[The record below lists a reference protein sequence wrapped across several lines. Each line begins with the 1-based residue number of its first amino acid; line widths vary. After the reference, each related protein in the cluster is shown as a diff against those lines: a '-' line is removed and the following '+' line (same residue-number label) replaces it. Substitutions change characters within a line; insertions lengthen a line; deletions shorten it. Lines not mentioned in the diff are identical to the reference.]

1 MTNGS
6 GVCIINKVA
15 QNAAKKI
22 RSLKIEQQREK
33 HELKFSVE
41 ISNNSL
47 EKPSK
52 KTYAKEQ
59 AIAWVEI
66 KRTLKDLNSA
76 LADLDTII

>member
-1 MTNGS
+1 MWYH
-6 GVCIINKVA
+6 NKVA
-15 QNAAKKI
+15 ARETLRRQI
-22 RSLKIEQQREK
+22 RSLKIEQQRERK
-33 HELKFSVE
+33 HELSSVE

-66 KRTLKDLNSA
+66 KQTLKDLNSV
-76 LADLDTII
+76 

>member
-1 MTNGS
+1 MYTL
-6 GVCIINKVA
+6 KVA
-15 QNAAKKI
+15 ARRRRI

-66 KRTLKDLNSA
+66 EQTLRE
-76 LADLDTII
+76 I

>member
-1 MTNGS
+1 MCDTFGHWKLN
-6 GVCIINKVA
+6 NKE
-15 QNAAKKI
+15 K
-22 RSLKIEQQREK
+22 EK
-33 HELKFSVE
+33 HEQSSVE

-66 KRTLKDLNSA
+66 KRTLKDLNSTHV
-76 LADLDTII
+76 DLDTII

>member
-1 MTNGS
+1 MQPKHSVIENWTTKRETRT
-6 GVCIINKVA
+6 KV
-15 QNAAKKI
+15 
-22 RSLKIEQQREK
+22 
-33 HELKFSVE
+33 SVE

-66 KRTLKDLNSA
+66 EQTLKDLNSSRE
-76 LADLDTII
+76 DLDTII